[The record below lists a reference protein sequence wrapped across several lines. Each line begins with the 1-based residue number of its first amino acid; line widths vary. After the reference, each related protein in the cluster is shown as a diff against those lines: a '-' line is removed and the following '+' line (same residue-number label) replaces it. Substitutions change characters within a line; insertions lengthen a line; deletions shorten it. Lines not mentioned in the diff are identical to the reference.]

1 MEPLS
6 KREAD
11 EKATRAQ
18 QIIVIT
24 SHFLEGQEPGVVGSV
39 LADLMAMYLVS
50 HKIPTDPMN
59 EHDMRTDL
67 LAHWIETVWKLVA
80 INERG
85 DATKQ

>member
-6 KREAD
+6 EGDAA
-11 EKATRAQ
+11 EQATRAQ
-18 QIIVIT
+18 QIIAIT
-24 SHFLEGQEPGVVGSV
+24 SHFLSGQEPGVVGSV

-50 HKIPTDPMN
+50 HQIPTDPMN
-59 EHDMRTDL
+59 EHDMRTTL
-67 LAHWIETVWKLVA
+67 LAHWCETVWKLVA